1 MRRRFIYPS
10 AWMLCT
16 TAAMVAAGPVRQSVE
31 VLEAIIPQPQV
42 ATLTGADFRVTNT
55 TVIACSAQAGESERF
70 AFETFNQDLTGRG
83 GPPLK
88 VVDIAPGAEPPAG
101 AIVIGL
107 TPRDSFADRALQ
119 QAHFALDERIG
130 DQGYQLHASGDGV
143 ILLAQ
148 TPVGA
153 FYAVQS
159 LRQLLRLTDDG
170 IFVTGAR
177 ITDWPRYKLRGFQF
191 DAGRSPHTV
200 DAMRRI
206 VRICSAFKLN
216 FVIYREGDD
225 ELCSVRY
232 KTNRLGSL
240 NPTALTIDDVAEF
253 VRYCSRHHVQVI
265 PEIESLGHSSA
276 KGFTYPDLIDD
287 FGPKTRYPGIGIHH
301 RKRRLILTKPESYE
315 LLRSIY
321 SEWVPIL
328 NTPYMH
334 LGCDEA
340 GGGSPEH
347 LARLYGFLAELG
359 SKAGK
364 TVRPIVWA
372 DAAQTPDELK
382 QHFVRC
388 LWDYGDGA
396 GVTLDNPHLVKQGL
410 PMLLAPGCREE
421 VIMAGGS
428 GSFHTPLSKTS
439 YDRAF
444 ANLHAWGR
452 IGLDHPNFIGLL
464 SVQWSGNQQDLWLPD
479 YLVAAEYGWTPD
491 KPAYDFERLMARVQ
505 GALAKIKDYTSPRPD
520 EFNRSAWDGIWLDAK
535 GWWEQDIMGKALP
548 MEPETRKAP

>member
-1 MRRRFIYPS
+1 M
-10 AWMLCT
+10 
-16 TAAMVAAGPVRQSVE
+16 AAVDVTRQPIDAFDA
-31 VLEAIIPQPQV
+31 LIPQPQV
-42 ATLTGADFRVTNT
+42 ARPTGEDFPVTKG
-55 TVIACSAQAGESERF
+55 TVIACSTRADESERF
-70 AFETFNQDLTGRG
+70 AVETLNRYLGEQGR
-83 GPPLK
+83 PPLK
-88 VVDIAPGAEPPAG
+88 VVEIAPEAELPGG
-101 AIVIGL
+101 AIVVGL
-107 TPRDSFADRALQ
+107 TPRDSFAGRALE
-119 QAHFALDERIG
+119 QAGIALDDRVG
-130 DQGYQLHASGDGV
+130 DQGYQLLSSKDGAV
-143 ILLAQ
+143 LVAK
-148 TPVGA
+148 TAVGA
-153 FYAVQS
+153 FYAIQT
-159 LRQLLRLTDDG
+159 LKQLMRFADDG
-170 IFVTGAR
+170 TFVAGAS
-177 ITDWPRYKLRGFQF
+177 IADWPRYKLRGFQF

-200 DAMRRI
+200 AAMRRI
-206 VRICSAFKLN
+206 VRICSTFKLN
-216 FVIYREGDD
+216 FVIFREGDD

-240 NPTALTIDDVAEF
+240 NPTALAIDDVAEF
-253 VRYCSRHHVQVI
+253 VRYCSRYHVQVV

-287 FGPKTRYPGIGIHH
+287 FGPKTKYPGIGIHH

-315 LLRSIY
+315 LLRSMY

-328 NTPYMH
+328 NTAYMH

-359 SKAGK
+359 AQAGK

-372 DAAQTPDELK
+372 DAAQTPDNLK
-382 QHFVRC
+382 EHFVRC

-396 GVTLDNPHLVKQGL
+396 GVTLDNPHLVRQGL

-439 YDRAF
+439 YDKAF
-444 ANLHAWGR
+444 ANLRTWSQ

-505 GALAKIKDYTSPRPD
+505 GALAKIKDYTNPPTD
-520 EFNRSAWDGIWLDAK
+520 EINRSAWDGIWLDEK
-535 GWWEQDIMGKALP
+535 GWWQRDIMGKALP
-548 MEPETRKAP
+548 MEPEPKNSP